1 MTVFV
6 YVNTSK
12 PAGDVDHIK
21 VFANQAVAETCSPS
35 PRPLPVKKNGGEGE
49 QPASVDYLDDFL
61 LLRVNQHHLV
71 ADGEIAVVGE
81 LRMVA
86 RQLFRHRLQR

>member
-21 VFANQAVAETCSPS
+21 VFANQAAAETCSPS
-35 PRPLPVKKNGGEGE
+35 PRPLPVKKNGERE
-49 QPASVDYLDDFL
+49 NSQPQSITWTIFCCC
-61 LLRVNQHHLV
+61 
-71 ADGEIAVVGE
+71 GSTSTTSSP
-81 LRMVA
+81 MA
-86 RQLFRHRLQR
+86 R

>member
-1 MTVFV
+1 MQPLTP
-6 YVNTSK
+6 T
-12 PAGDVDHIK
+12 
-21 VFANQAVAETCSPS
+21 S
-35 PRPLPVKKNGGEGE
+35 PREEARGEGE
-49 QPASVDYLDDFL
+49 QPASVDYLDDLL

-86 RQLFRHRLQR
+86 RQLFRHWLQR

>member
-21 VFANQAVAETCSPS
+21 VFANQAAAETCSPS
-35 PRPLPVKKNGGEGE
+35 PRPLPV
-49 QPASVDYLDDFL
+49 
-61 LLRVNQHHLV
+61 
-71 ADGEIAVVGE
+71 
-81 LRMVA
+81 
-86 RQLFRHRLQR
+86 